1 MTVEFLCVADIHIG
15 RVSSIFDGETAL
27 SAWERIVDEAISRKV
42 AAVLV
47 AGDLFDDVAAQFRHR
62 EFMLDT
68 LKRLKS
74 HGVWV
79 LAVAGN
85 HDCSALPRFA
95 SLEPDLIKVFPT
107 DRWEVVDFH
116 GIRIVGRSFKDAS
129 AKNLLENLDL
139 PPAFGTTIGLLHGDL
154 NNTTSPYN
162 PVTTTELQTKG
173 VDAWILGHIHAT
185 KQLANVIYPG
195 SPQALDA
202 AETGMHGCYLLKVG
216 PGGCQFTEFVP
227 ISTVRYES
235 VTVKLGI
242 DDCLDVKLAQ
252 ILGELRLGKERIAL
266 RVTIDDYVD
275 SGTKVMDH
283 YTSLGADK
291 YSIVRVNPCVET
303 DLIFEAEQ
311 NDAGGQAAR
320 LLLGLK
326 GEGCEEWQKNAA
338 DLIDS
343 IREKV
348 KIRVKALANNNDE
361 RLALLSNPDENE
373 LIEQVRGMLLLVL
386 KEARERGVA

>member
-27 SAWERIVDEAISRKV
+27 AAWERIVDEAVSRKV

-62 EFMLDT
+62 EAVLNT
-68 LKRLKS
+68 LKRLNS
-74 HGVWV
+74 HGVRV

-85 HDCSALPRFA
+85 HDCNALPTLA

-107 DRWEVVDFH
+107 DDWGVVDIN
-116 GIRIVGRSFKDAS
+116 GIRIVGRSFKNAS
-129 AKNLLENLDL
+129 AKNLLENLNL
-139 PPAFGTTIGLLHGDL
+139 PPASGTTIGLIHGDL

-202 AETGMHGCYLLKVG
+202 AETGVHGCYLLKVG
-216 PGGCQFTEFVP
+216 PDGLKFEEFLP

-235 VTVKLGI
+235 VTLKLGI
-242 DDCLDVKLAQ
+242 DDSLDAKLEQ
-252 ILGELRLGKERIAL
+252 LLGELRRGTERIAL
-266 RVTIDDYVD
+266 KVTIDDYGD

-283 YTSLGADK
+283 YTPLGADK

-303 DLIFEAEQ
+303 DLIIEAEQ

-320 LLLGLK
+320 LLLGLD

-343 IREKV
+343 IREQVRSKL
-348 KIRVKALANNNDE
+348 KAFANHTDE
-361 RLALLSNPDENE
+361 RVALLSNPDENE
-373 LIEQVRGMLLLVL
+373 LKEQVRGMLLLVL
-386 KEARERGVA
+386 NEARERGVA